1 MGYIILLAAIGSMVA
16 ILVHERKRIKEI
28 EAESAEIRQVRRS
41 INTAHRRIT
50 GLATLG
56 EGVVNWNKADY
67 LYYRNRRL
75 QADSL
80 LNLLKRHCREYVR
93 PEQIDTLRAL
103 LAEKETHL
111 LHIMEMFE
119 RRTEADSVLVN
130 QLPEVAR
137 RATHIRTIE
146 QKKKGIA
153 GFFGKKEEIQVM
165 PSQKELHDFSD
176 SLIAIHQRQASEMDI
191 YADSLRMRNRELNRT
206 LNKLIND
213 LDEQAQTAFSQRE
226 LKMAEAEKMSLEKSG
241 YEAEIT
247 IDEPGARKLLKK
259 ESFDLVLSDVRLP
272 EGDGISLLE
281 WMRKERMDIPF
292 IIMTGYASVP
302 DAVQAI
308 KLGAKDYLAKPVQMD
323 ELQRQLKDIF
333 RPKSVICDKNKDL
346 LPRNSLQMQ
355 EVEHLVSTVAPFDI
369 SVLILGPNGAGKESV
384 AQRIHYIGERKDM
397 PFVAVNCGVIPK
409 ELAPTLFFG
418 HIKGT
423 FTGADANKDGYFE
436 MAKGGTLFLDEIG
449 TLSLDVQAMLLRVLQ
464 EGTYIPI
471 GGNKEK
477 RANVRIVAATN
488 EDLQLAIQEK
498 RFRED
503 LYHRLCE
510 FEIVLP
516 SLHECPDDI
525 LPLAHH
531 FRKKFSGELKRP
543 TEGFSSEAEQ
553 LLLSYRWPG
562 NVRELHNRIR
572 RAVLMAKQ
580 PLIET
585 ADLNIKLEAAT
596 DEINLFPENDAEE
609 KHSIIQALKTSHGS
623 RKQAAGILHIDP
635 STLYR
640 KMKKYGLNDK

>member
-1 MGYIILLAAIGSMVA
+1 MKYRILIVEDNIMLAG
-16 ILVHERKRIKEI
+16 
-28 EAESAEIRQVRRS
+28 Q
-41 INTAHRRIT
+41 
-50 GLATLG
+50 
-56 EGVVNWNKADY
+56 
-67 LYYRNRRL
+67 
-75 QADSL
+75 
-80 LNLLKRHCREYVR
+80 
-93 PEQIDTLRAL
+93 
-103 LAEKETHL
+103 
-111 LHIMEMFE
+111 
-119 RRTEADSVLVN
+119 
-130 QLPEVAR
+130 
-137 RATHIRTIE
+137 
-146 QKKKGIA
+146 QKKW
-153 GFFGKKEEIQVM
+153 
-165 PSQKELHDFSD
+165 
-176 SLIAIHQRQASEMDI
+176 
-191 YADSLRMRNRELNRT
+191 
-206 LNKLIND
+206 
-213 LDEQAQTAFSQRE
+213 
-226 LKMAEAEKMSLEKSG
+226 LEKSG

-247 IDEPGARKLLKK
+247 IDEPRARKLLKK

-272 EGDGISLLE
+272 EGNGISLLE

-302 DAVQAI
+302 GAVQAI

-333 RPKSVICDKNKDL
+333 RPKSVICDQNKDL
-346 LPRNSLQMQ
+346 LPRNSLKMQ

-384 AQRIHYIGERKDM
+384 AQRIHYIEERKDM

-409 ELAPTLFFG
+409 ELAPSLFFG

-423 FTGADANKDGYFE
+423 FTGADTNKDGYFE

-471 GGNKEK
+471 GGNREK
-477 RANVRIVAATN
+477 RADVRIVAATN

-516 SLHECPDDI
+516 SLHECPEDI
-525 LPLAHH
+525 LPLANH

-543 TEGFSSEAEQ
+543 TEGFSPEAEQ
-553 LLLSYRWPG
+553 LLLTYRWPG

-572 RAVLMAKQ
+572 RAVLMTKQ
-580 PLIET
+580 PVIGIT
-585 ADLNIKLEAAT
+585 DINIKPEAT
-596 DEINLFPENDAEE
+596 TEEINLFPENDAEE
-609 KHSIIQALKTSHGS
+609 KHSIVQALKITRGN
-623 RKQAAGILHIDP
+623 RKHAAAMLHIDP

-640 KMKKYGLNDK
+640 KMKKYGLNSK